1 MTDDRPP
8 PSLEEIEARLR
19 TARRTAGSDASEAG
33 HGTDGGRDRAMGAG
47 VRIGVELVA
56 GVLVGVGSG
65 LLIDNWLGTGPWGL
79 IVMFFLGSAAG
90 FLNVYRATTGEGYAV
105 GYKDDESGK
114 GPAGGPDDKGQDRG
128 RSA

>member
-8 PSLEEIEARLR
+8 PSLEEIETRLQQ
-19 TARRTAGSDASEAG
+19 ARRSAGLDRSPSQEEQAQG
-33 HGTDGGRDRAMGAG
+33 RAMGAG

-56 GVLVGVGSG
+56 ALLVGVGGG

-79 IVMFFLGSAAG
+79 IIMFFLGAG
-90 FLNVYRATTGEGYAV
+90 AGILNVYRLATGEGYAV
-105 GYKDDESGK
+105 GYGNEESGK
-114 GPAGGPDDKGQDRG
+114 GAAGAPGDKGQDRG